1 MQLWEIAISIRL
13 SSDECVMTLKASTGS
28 SWADRLQKLVT
39 EYMVDDLTFF
49 VRTEWVET
57 GIAS

>member
-49 VRTEWVET
+49 VRTE
-57 GIAS
+57 